1 MRLSSPRST
10 CRGFTFCVFIFARMC
25 PLQTGCAR
33 EQARAGA
40 AAVVCC
46 VMMLARSPRLM
57 LRDKLCCWL
66 ELSRFDGE
74 KLGWLFGLLEP
85 ASHDAP
91 VGVPHA
97 CLSLS
102 VRQATTMVVRGLG
115 CAALCLPVSVHSLMY
130 GPKGATFP
138 DRRFCRHPSLL
149 HAWRWV
155 GVCVCEEFSRETR
168 FHTPKAE
175 RGAVQLCFKS
185 CCCC

>member
-1 MRLSSPRST
+1 
-10 CRGFTFCVFIFARMC
+10 
-25 PLQTGCAR
+25 
-33 EQARAGA
+33 
-40 AAVVCC
+40 
-46 VMMLARSPRLM
+46 MMLARSPRLM
-57 LRDKLCCWL
+57 LRGKLCCWL

-91 VGVPHA
+91 VVPHA

-115 CAALCLPVSVHSLMY
+115 CAALCLPVSVCTAFCMA
-130 GPKGATFP
+130 PKA
-138 DRRFCRHPSLL
+138 RRFPIADFADTRLYFMRGGGL
-149 HAWRWV
+149 

-175 RGAVQLCFKS
+175 HGAVQLCFKS